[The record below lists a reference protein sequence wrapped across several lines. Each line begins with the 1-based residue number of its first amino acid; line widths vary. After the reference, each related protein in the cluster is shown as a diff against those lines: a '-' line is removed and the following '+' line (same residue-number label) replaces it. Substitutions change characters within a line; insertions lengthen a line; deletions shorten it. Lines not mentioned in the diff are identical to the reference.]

1 MNQRT
6 LTDFEKYT
14 KVTRRAQFLSD
25 MQTVVPWEK
34 LIGLVRPLYPRLG
47 EQGGRPPIP
56 LERMLRVY
64 CLQPWVARGNDV
76 QEGRPQ
82 MRRGSLVARF
92 VVIGAGVGAAIGA
105 ATGRMAQ
112 PFALGVALGAALG
125 YHLSKR
131 AARKGS
137 VGKDT

>member
-1 MNQRT
+1 MDHCTGDEMNQRT
-6 LTDFEKYT
+6 LTGFEKYT

-64 CLQPWVARGNDV
+64 CLQLWFNLSDPAVEEALYDNSEYPRRMDTDFSTVANF
-76 QEGRPQ
+76 
-82 MRRGSLVARF
+82 MRCTLIRF
-92 VVIGAGVGAAIGA
+92 
-105 ATGRMAQ
+105 
-112 PFALGVALGAALG
+112 PCKSDLP
-125 YHLSKR
+125 
-131 AARKGS
+131 
-137 VGKDT
+137 